1 MALKPYHDGSSQ
13 TKVGINPW
21 VAHANRSVYGEDA
34 DVFRPERWL
43 EEGSMDGENKMEQYF
58 FTVSAFDALLVFSNP
73 ATTTTRGAQ
82 NVVFLA
88 QILISNNARCPTL
101 SGRSNWCTLPQGC
114 AKKEITL
121 ASTAPTLFT
130 LFGREK
136 TREERDLLTC
146 IDGNSSAAALVRA

>member
-73 ATTTTRGAQ
+73 AITTTRGAQ
-82 NVVFLA
+82 NVVYLA
-88 QILISNNARCPTL
+88 QILLSSNARCPTL
-101 SGRSNWCTLPQGC
+101 SGGLIGVHSHRGAPR
-114 AKKEITL
+114 KKL
-121 ASTAPTLFT
+121 
-130 LFGREK
+130 RW
-136 TREERDLLTC
+136 RQQHLL
-146 IDGNSSAAALVRA
+146 SSLS